1 MKRITLFLMITII
14 ASALAAKEIHSNN
27 GMQEWYPG
35 SIVLKE
41 GETLEGEIKY
51 DLRADAVHLR
61 VNQVIRTFVANQITG
76 FNITQVDVE
85 GKRFFISMPF
95 EATGG
100 YKRPKLFEVIYINEV
115 SLLGREEDAYST
127 WTTLDPSI
135 DLANSRRRVG
145 RRYSSRYATSNYDYF
160 LSDNKG
166 GITIMKR
173 GVKGVTRAFDN
184 YHKELKTYIRRN
196 KLNIKSV
203 YDMAKIVD
211 YYNSIEKDE
220 LLPDKE
226 KH

>member
-1 MKRITLFLMITII
+1 MKRITLFFLITVI
-14 ASALAAKEIHSNN
+14 ASALCASEIESRG

-51 DLRADAVHLR
+51 DLRSDAVHLR
-61 VNQVIRTFVANQITG
+61 VNQLIRTFVANQITG

-95 EATGG
+95 EVNGG

-127 WTTLDPSI
+127 WTTLDPTV
-135 DLANSRRRVG
+135 DLTMIRRRAG

-166 GITIMKR
+166 GITLMKR
-173 GVKGVTRAFDN
+173 GVKGVTRSFDDH
-184 YHKELKTYIRRN
+184 HKELKTYIRRN

-211 YYNSIEKDE
+211 YYNNIEKE
-220 LLPDKE
+220 VVPADKE
-226 KH
+226 EH